1 MQILIHTDR
10 TIPASDKLQRQ
21 LEAVVAAATSRFG
34 PQITRIEAHLSDVN
48 SDKGG
53 IDDKRCVLEARPA
66 GLDPVVATHQAA
78 TVELAIAGAGE
89 KLGRVLDS
97 IAGRQASSRYDTPGN
112 A

>member
-10 TIPASDKLQRQ
+10 TIPASDRLQQ
-21 LEAVVAAATSRFG
+21 LLEAAVAAATSRFG
-34 PQITRIEAHLSDVN
+34 AQITRIQAHLSDVN

-53 IDDKRCVLEARPA
+53 VDKRCVLEARPA

-89 KLGRVLDS
+89 KLGRSLDS
-97 IAGRQASSRYDTPGN
+97 IAGRLASSRYDTPGN